1 MLYKKEFG
9 FQKDNSTRHVI
20 LQLADEITDN
30 FKFTLGV
37 YIDFSKAFDTVHHLT
52 LLTKL
57 SYLGTKKRIEGCL
70 KVN

>member
-9 FQKDNSTRHVI
+9 FQKDSSTRHVI

-37 YIDFSKAFDTVHHLT
+37 YIDFSKAFDTVHNLT

-57 SYLGTKKRIEGCL
+57 SYLGTKKCIEGGL